1 MFRANH
7 TSIFGVFA
15 MTLKESIIHEA
26 LKLYSLKGFLGTT
39 IDDILRASNASKG
52 GFYNHFKSKED
63 LFHHVLKE
71 ARGIWRQRNLTGL
84 TQDKTPV
91 SNVIRFLENFRD
103 DYLEDSDNFPGG
115 CIFIHLLVELK
126 DQQPHLAKE
135 IHHGFLGMKGMIQ
148 RYLSQAL
155 EVGELKEGV
164 DIAAMT
170 EIIFH
175 GILGATITYNAGESG
190 NNHNK
195 SIDFII
201 DYIKMAKK

>member
-1 MFRANH
+1 
-7 TSIFGVFA
+7 

-63 LFHHVLKE
+63 LFHHVLRE

-84 TQDKTPV
+84 GEDNTPV
-91 SNVIRFLENFRD
+91 TNVIRFLENFRD

-126 DQQPHLAKE
+126 DQCPHLAKE
-135 IHHGFLGMKGMIQ
+135 IHHGFFGLQGMIR

-170 EIIFH
+170 EIIFL
-175 GILGATITYNAGESG
+175 GILGATITYSAGESG
-190 NNHNK
+190 KNDSK

-201 DYIKMAKK
+201 DYIKLAQK